1 MCFAASRKKKKPRG
15 GGNAVV
21 ELTENNFKEMVLE
34 SDEVTAFVLRAIDR
48 CSLRKRNYPAS
59 RGMGKEECHGSVRR
73 S

>member
-1 MCFAASRKKKKPRG
+1 M
-15 GGNAVV
+15 V

-34 SDEVTAFVLRAIDR
+34 SDEVTAFFLLALDT